1 MSSGYQTAFTMSMII
16 VTVGAYILQLF
27 GAYSA
32 QQNNLTKQEDGRIQP
47 GYVIG
52 GATLNSMVTM
62 YLIFYL
68 FNYSFK
74 DSYGDLYKVLGAFI
88 LITIMAV
95 DIYLAGWVL
104 DLPNKDSNDPGKNW
118 EKYGWIYGIGSL
130 SFLIRLWCVV
140 KFQCSDLL
148 TAKYKLAYP
157 PAPAEFKKPNF
168 PPNPNPT
175 QPRSS
180 DTGKFIP
187 KSEAPVGG
195 KHRRR

>member
-1 MSSGYQTAFTMSMII
+1 MSSGYQTASTMAMII
-16 VTVGAYILQLF
+16 LTIGSFLLQMY

-32 QQNNLTKQEDGRIQP
+32 QQDNLNTKGDGRISP

-74 DSYGDLYKVLGAFI
+74 DSYGDLYKVLGTFI

-104 DLPNKDSNDPGKNW
+104 DLPNKDNNDPGKNW
-118 EKYGWIYGIGSL
+118 EKYGWIYGIGSV

-140 KFQCSDLL
+140 SFQCSDLL
-148 TAKYKLAYP
+148 TAKYKSLYP
-157 PAPAEFKKPNF
+157 PPVEVKKPSF
-168 PPNPNPT
+168 PPNPNPN